1 MPLVAVTVDP
11 ALLVNAP
18 PARRTEWELAAFEV
32 LDDHEITLPEGE
44 FRLVVELSGPGTT
57 LRFFPLAGVQ
67 ALSYFVPT
75 EALSPHV
82 KEYTQICRRMT
93 NLEEGP
99 DSPKLEVLDM
109 AKKLAHDDGGRTVAR
124 ALSPLRVD
132 LATGRRI
139 FTLLFT
145 IYVDTTTLRAFHLG
159 HLRREPGRDQ
169 S

>member
-18 PARRTEWELAAFEV
+18 AARRAEWELAALEV
-32 LDDHEITLPEGE
+32 LDEHELTLPDAD

-57 LRFFPLAGVQ
+57 LRFFRLTGDQ
-67 ALSYFVPT
+67 TLSYFLPT

-93 NLEEGP
+93 NLDEGA
-99 DSPKLEVLDM
+99 DSPNLEVLDM

-159 HLRREPGRDQ
+159 HLRRDPGRDAG
-169 S
+169 